1 MLPSLHNPTQ
11 IGEWIYKRGLS
22 TSNHASLHP
31 EKSGWLTPKQL
42 GDNCMQQRSQ
52 QRSLAKVGGW
62 EGWLDVDVLLPM
74 SQDRSNIPSM
84 QHCIWLT
91 MVTMTSVGY
100 GDYCPTSLEGYL
112 TVSVLTFVSVLF
124 LALPVGI
131 IGYEF
136 THSWQN
142 RAKVLLIN
150 KTRKCLEKWGYSAS
164 DVKVLF
170 DYVDVDG
177 DGNLNLSASW
187 FWVLFLACWYCPNKH
202 ALQQTQ
208 WDNREPINHI
218 DPESCERS

>member
-1 MLPSLHNPTQ
+1 MRILSHFRFGTNFRAKQGPGFRSMLKRRHGRTRTHVGLGQKSALLTVLR
-11 IGEWIYKRGLS
+11 IGIA
-22 TSNHASLHP
+22 N
-31 EKSGWLTPKQL
+31 
-42 GDNCMQQRSQ
+42 
-52 QRSLAKVGGW
+52 V
-62 EGWLDVDVLLPM
+62 VLLPM

-100 GDYCPTSLEGYL
+100 GDYYPTSLEGYL

-131 IGYEF
+131 IGFEF
-136 THSWQN
+136 TRSWQN

-187 FWVLFLACWYCPNKH
+187 F
-202 ALQQTQ
+202 
-208 WDNREPINHI
+208 
-218 DPESCERS
+218 